1 MNGRA
6 APPTAAETGVDALLL
21 SRIQFGFV
29 ITFHILFPA
38 FTIGLAHWLAFL
50 EWRWLRTRDALW
62 RDLYFFWLRIFAISF
77 GMGVVSGIVM
87 SFQFGTNWAVL
98 SERAGAILGPLLS
111 YEVLTA
117 FFLEASFLGVMLFG
131 WNRVSPKLHFL
142 STCMVALGTLFSTF
156 WILAANSWMQTP
168 QGHEAV
174 DGMFVPVD
182 WLAIIFNPSFP
193 YRLAHMVLAAFITTC
208 FVIGGVSA
216 WYLRRGVHE
225 EAGRTGLKLAVA
237 FAAIALPLQVL
248 VGDLHGLNVRDHQ
261 PVKLAAMEGH
271 WRTGEPGA
279 GVPLVLFAWPDE
291 AAERNRYALEV
302 PRLGS
307 LLLTHSWDGEI
318 EPLSAVPAS
327 ERPPVAPVF
336 WGFRIMVGLGL
347 LMLLLAL
354 ASAWAWWR
362 GRLFDSR
369 WLLDGWRLL
378 SPAGF
383 VALLAG
389 WYVVEIGRQPWVVY
403 GLMRTSEA
411 VSPNITAAAV
421 MSSLLTYATAYA
433 VIFGAGIWYL
443 LGLARKGPQPFE
455 EPPRREGGDKT
466 PARPLSVGERGH
478 ARTRPAP
485 TEDA

>member
-1 MNGRA
+1 M
-6 APPTAAETGVDALLL
+6 DALLL
-21 SRIQFGFV
+21 SRIQFGFL

-50 EWRWLRTRDALW
+50 EWRWLRTQDGRW

-168 QGHEAV
+168 QGHEIV

-182 WLAIIFNPSFP
+182 WMAIIFNPSFP

-208 FVIGGVSA
+208 MVIGGVGA

-225 EAGRTGLKLAVA
+225 EAGRRMLKLSVA
-237 FAAIALPLQVL
+237 FAAIALPLQVV
-248 VGDLHGLNVRDHQ
+248 VGDLHGLKVGEYQ
-261 PVKLAAMEGH
+261 PTKLAAIEGH
-271 WRTGEPGA
+271 WEAGEPGA
-279 GVPLVLFAWPDE
+279 GVPLVVFALPDAE
-291 AAERNRYALEV
+291 NERNAYELAI

-307 LLLTHSWDGEI
+307 LILTHSWDGEI

-336 WGFRIMVGLGL
+336 WAFRIMVGLGL
-347 LMLLLAL
+347 AMLAL
-354 ASAWAWWR
+354 ALVSAWAWRR
-362 GRLFDSR
+362 GWLFRSR

-383 VALLAG
+383 VSIVAG
-389 WYVVEIGRQPWVVY
+389 WYVVEIGRQPWVVH
-403 GLMRTSEA
+403 GLLRTSEA
-411 VSPNITAAAV
+411 LSPNISAAAV
-421 MSSLLTYATAYA
+421 MSSLGTYALAYA
-433 VIFGAGIWYL
+433 VIFGAGTWYM
-443 LGLARKGPQPFE
+443 LGLVRKGPQPFE
-455 EPPRREGGDKT
+455 DPPRTEGGDKT
-466 PARPLSVGERGH
+466 PARPLSVGEPGPI
-478 ARTRPAP
+478 RTEER
-485 TEDA
+485 

>member
-1 MNGRA
+1 M
-6 APPTAAETGVDALLL
+6 DALLL

-50 EWRWLRTRDALW
+50 EWRWLRTQDGKW

-168 QGHEAV
+168 QGHEVV

-182 WLAIIFNPSFP
+182 WFAVIFNPSFP

-216 WYLRRGVHE
+216 WYLRRGVHVE
-225 EAGRTGLKLAVA
+225 EGRRMLKLAVA

-248 VGDLHGLNVRDHQ
+248 VGDLHGLNVGEHQ
-261 PVKLAAMEGH
+261 PVKLAAMEAH
-271 WRTGEPGA
+271 WEHGGPGA
-279 GVPLVLFAWPDE
+279 GVPLILFAIPD
-291 AAERNRYALEV
+291 AENETNHYEV
-302 PRLGS
+302 AIPRLGS
-307 LLLTHSWDGEI
+307 LILTHSWDGEI
-318 EPLSAVPAS
+318 EPLTAVPRD
-327 ERPPVAPVF
+327 ERPPIAPVF
-336 WGFRIMVGLGL
+336 WGFRIMVGLGVA
-347 LMLLLAL
+347 MLVLAL

-362 GRLFDSR
+362 GWLFGSR

-383 VALLAG
+383 IALLAG

-403 GLMRTSEA
+403 GLLRTSDA

-421 MSSLLTYATAYA
+421 MTSLATYAVAYA

-443 LGLARKGPQPFE
+443 LGLVRKGPQPFE
-455 EPPRREGGDKT
+455 EPPRTEGGDKT
-466 PARPLSVGERGH
+466 PARPLSVGEREH
-478 ARTRPAP
+478 ASTEPSSTAPAGTTSTRMEGP
-485 TEDA
+485 